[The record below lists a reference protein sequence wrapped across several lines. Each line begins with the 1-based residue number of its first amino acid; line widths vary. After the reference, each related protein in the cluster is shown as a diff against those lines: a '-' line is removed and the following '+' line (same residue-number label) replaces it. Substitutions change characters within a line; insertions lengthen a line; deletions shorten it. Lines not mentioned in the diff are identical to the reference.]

1 MIWESEEG
9 GLGAEIPTVLLVNRY
24 SASGSE
30 IIMGAFQD
38 FGRAPV
44 VGEKTFGK
52 GTVNVFR
59 QLSNGGGLY
68 MSVGRWYTPMR
79 REIEGKGL
87 EPDYE
92 VTARDIN
99 KADVMQVEK
108 AEELLSDMI
117 STGQPQK

>member
-1 MIWESEEG
+1 
-9 GLGAEIPTVLLVNRY
+9 
-24 SASGSE
+24 
-30 IIMGAFQD
+30 
-38 FGRAPV
+38 
-44 VGEKTFGK
+44 
-52 GTVNVFR
+52 
-59 QLSNGGGLY
+59 
-68 MSVGRWYTPMR
+68 MR

-117 STGQPQK
+117 SKGQPQK